1 MMDTN
6 EYYFLKS
13 FLKPKSLLKM
23 LSMRDWTSYLG
34 RDARLALNKFEKEG
48 VLQLASTQDVV
59 TATHSAPELK
69 KISQNLNLPTSGTKS
84 VLVRRILEVAPNY
97 FNSNLLEHDF
107 LVCSCEGAKQVEV
120 KGKTIKNEMVA
131 AVELSVS
138 EAINRN
144 FKCAFEPVRKYQLSL
159 PFPSGL
165 GVDWSNFGGPREIFI
180 INNILD
186 DWPLILSE
194 IQPDLKP
201 LVRQGAVSMFLW
213 GLKLDD
219 ELRKKLASNGT
230 HLDPDGVCRMM
241 LFFAQNKFRIFD
253 AKLKSQELGMPHI
266 MKTMRF
272 EGDFCSA
279 CEKHR
284 VGDYSLSEV
293 PEIPLADCRCKG
305 GCVISLSEALDI
317 NKITTM

>member
-13 FLKPKSLLKM
+13 FLKPKSLSKVLR
-23 LSMRDWTSYLG
+23 MRDWTSYLG
-34 RDARLALNKFEKEG
+34 RDAELALNKFEKEG
-48 VLQLASTQDVV
+48 VLQSANTQEVV
-59 TATHSAPELK
+59 TATYSAPKLK
-69 KISQNLNLPTSGTKS
+69 SISQNLNLPTSGTKP
-84 VLVRRILEVAPNY
+84 VLVRRILEAAPNY
-97 FNSNLLEHDF
+97 FNGNSLEHDF
-107 LVCSCEGAKQVEV
+107 LVCSCEGAKQIEA
-120 KGKTIKNEMVA
+120 KEKIIKNEMFA
-131 AVELSVS
+131 AIELSVN
-138 EAINRN
+138 EALNRN
-144 FKCAFEPVRKYQLSL
+144 FEDAFEPVRKHQLSL

-165 GVDWSNFGGPREIFI
+165 GVDWSNFGGSREVFI

-201 LVRQGAVSMFLW
+201 LVRQGAISMFLW

-230 HLDPDGVCRMM
+230 HLDPDVVCRMM

-253 AKLKSQELGMPHI
+253 AKLKSQELGMPYI

-305 GCVISLSEALDI
+305 GCTISLSEALDI

>member
-1 MMDTN
+1 MDTN

-13 FLKPKSLLKM
+13 FLKPKSSLKV

-34 RDARLALNKFEKEG
+34 CDAKLALNKFEKEG
-48 VLQLASTQDVV
+48 VLKSASTQEVV
-59 TATHSAPELK
+59 TAAHSAPELK
-69 KISQNLNLPTSGTKS
+69 KISQNLNLPTSGTKP
-84 VLVRRILEVAPNY
+84 VLVCRILEVEPNY
-97 FNSNLLEHDF
+97 FNGNSLEHDF
-107 LVCSCEGAKQVEV
+107 FVCSCEGAKQIEA
-120 KGKTIKNEMVA
+120 KGKIIKNEMST
-131 AVELSVS
+131 AVELSVN
-138 EAINRN
+138 EALNRN
-144 FKCAFEPVRKYQLSL
+144 FECAFEPVRKYQLSL

-180 INNILD
+180 INSILD

-201 LVRQGAVSMFLW
+201 LVRQGAICMFLW
-213 GLKLDD
+213 GLKLDG
-219 ELRKKLASNGT
+219 ELRKKLASNCT
-230 HLDPDGVCRMM
+230 HLDPDEVCRMM

-253 AKLKSQELGMPHI
+253 AKSKSEELGMPYI
-266 MKTMRF
+266 MKILRF

-279 CEKHR
+279 CKKHR

-305 GCVISLSEALDI
+305 GCTISLSEALDI
-317 NKITTM
+317 NKVTTI

>member
-13 FLKPKSLLKM
+13 FLKPKSLSKV

-34 RDARLALNKFEKEG
+34 RNETLALKKFEKEG
-48 VLQLASTQDVV
+48 VLQSASTQNVV

-69 KISQNLNLPTSGTKS
+69 KIAQNLNLPTSGTKS

-97 FNSNLLEHDF
+97 FNGNSSEHDF
-107 LVCSCEGAKQVEV
+107 LVCSSEGAKQVEV
-120 KGKTIKNEMVA
+120 KGKTIKNEMLA
-131 AVELSVS
+131 AVELSVN
-138 EAINRN
+138 EALNRN
-144 FKCAFEPVRKYQLSL
+144 FKCAFESVRKYQLSL

-165 GVDWSNFGGPREIFI
+165 GVDWSNFGGSREIFI

-186 DWPLILSE
+186 GWPLILSE

-201 LVRQGAVSMFLW
+201 LVRQGAICMFLW
-213 GLKLDD
+213 GLKVND

-253 AKLKSQELGMPHI
+253 AKLKSQELGMPYI
-266 MKTMRF
+266 MKTLRF
-272 EGDFCSA
+272 EGDFCFA
-279 CEKHR
+279 CENHR

-305 GCVISLSEALDI
+305 GCTISLSEALDI